1 MQRNIILLLI
11 TFSLTFVRYGMVF
24 PLVPLEAHEL
34 GASPA
39 VIGLIVGAFSLLSF
53 FLSVPIGGFTDRFGV
68 KRMLLL
74 GVLCNASSSLLLLHA
89 NVLCLMTSQ
98 VLGGLGFQLHIVSSQ
113 SFVARIEPP
122 LRRERTFGYLT
133 FSAAF
138 GQTLGPVLG
147 GVIATRFGY
156 REAFLVSLL
165 LSIAGLIVSGIRES
179 TGAPRVGRYSLMGDL
194 RYAATA
200 FSDSRMLAVLA
211 FTFGVIFTV
220 SLRTSFLPVLLLKR
234 GLEEADV
241 GLLISIFAASMTV
254 IRPFTGRIFQAF
266 SRKNMMAFSILAV
279 AFGVGLIP
287 GLSSFFTTALALCL
301 FGLGFG
307 LTQPLSMVMVAD
319 LSDPEH
325 PGLSMGIRFM
335 VISLANLL
343 GPVLLGFLVE
353 GVGLNSPFYAS
364 AFLVLAIGA
373 YILKWKP
380 GLLPG
385 RREVKRL

>member
-11 TFSLTFVRYGMVF
+11 AFSLTFVRYGMVF
-24 PLVPLEAHEL
+24 PLVPLEAQEL

-53 FLSVPIGGFTDRFGV
+53 FLSVPIGGFTDRFGL

-74 GVLCNASSSLLLLHA
+74 GVLCNVSSSLLLLHA
-89 NVLCLMTSQ
+89 GVFFLMASQ
-98 VLGGLGFQLHIVSSQ
+98 VLGGLGFQLTIVSSQ
-113 SFVARIEPP
+113 SFVAGLESP

-133 FSAAF
+133 FSAAV
-138 GQTLGPVLG
+138 GQSLGPVLG
-147 GVIATRFGY
+147 GVIASRFGY
-156 REAFLVSLL
+156 REAFWVSLL
-165 LSIAGLIVSGIRES
+165 LSIAGLMVAGVRES
-179 TGAPRVGRYSLMGDL
+179 TRMPRAGRYSLMGDL
-194 RYAATA
+194 RHAATA
-200 FSDSRMLAVLA
+200 LSDSRMLAVLA

-220 SLRTSFLPVLLLKR
+220 SLRTSFLPVLLLKQ
-234 GLEEADV
+234 GLAESDA
-241 GLLISIFAASMTV
+241 GILIAVFAASMTV

-266 SRKNMMAFSILAV
+266 SRKKMMAFSMLAV
-279 AFGVGLIP
+279 ACGVGLIP
-287 GLSSFFTTALALCL
+287 ELSSFFTIGLALCL

-325 PGLSMGIRFM
+325 PGMSMGIRFM

-343 GPVLLGFLVE
+343 GPVLLGVLAE
-353 GVGLNSPFYAS
+353 GVGLDSPFYVS
-364 AFLVLAIGA
+364 AFLVLAIGF

-380 GLLPG
+380 RLLPE
-385 RREVKRL
+385 RRESQKS

>member
-1 MQRNIILLLI
+1 MQRNIILILI
-11 TFSLTFVRYGMVF
+11 AFSLNFVRYGMIF
-24 PLVPLEAHEL
+24 PLVPLEAQEL

-74 GVLCNASSSLLLLHA
+74 GALCNASSSLLLLHA
-89 NVLCLMTSQ
+89 NILFLITSQ

-113 SFVARIEPP
+113 SFVARLESS
-122 LRRERTFGYLT
+122 LGRERTFGYLT

-138 GQTLGPVLG
+138 GQSLGPVLG
-147 GVIATRFGY
+147 GVLATRFGY
-156 REAFLVSLL
+156 REAFLASLL

-179 TGAPRVGRYSLMGDL
+179 TGWPRVGRYSLMGDL
-194 RYAATA
+194 RYAAKA
-200 FSDSRMLAVLA
+200 LSDSRMLAVLV
-211 FTFGVIFTV
+211 FTFGIIFTV

-241 GLLISIFAASMTV
+241 GLLISIFAAAMTV
-254 IRPFTGRIFQAF
+254 IRPFTGRIFQVF
-266 SRKNMMAFSILAV
+266 SRKNMMAFSVLAV

-287 GLSSFFTTALALCL
+287 GLTSFFTTALALCL

-319 LSDPEH
+319 LSDTEH

-335 VISLANLL
+335 VITLANLL
-343 GPVLLGFLVE
+343 GPVLLGLLVE
-353 GVGLNSPFYAS
+353 GVGPNSPFYAS

-373 YILKWKP
+373 CILKWKP
-380 GLLPG
+380 GLLPE

>member
-89 NVLCLMTSQ
+89 NVLCLMASQ

-113 SFVARIEPP
+113 SFVARLESP

-147 GVIATRFGY
+147 GVMATRFGY

-165 LSIAGLIVSGIRES
+165 LSIAGLIVWGIRES

-194 RYAATA
+194 RHAATA

-254 IRPFTGRIFQAF
+254 IRPFTGRIFQVF
-266 SRKNMMAFSILAV
+266 SRRNMMAFSVLAV

-287 GLSSFFTTALALCL
+287 GLTSFFTTALALCL

-335 VISLANLL
+335 VISFANLL

-353 GVGLNSPFYAS
+353 GIGLNSPFYAS

-385 RREVKRL
+385 RRENKRL